1 MKLKTVLSICLL
13 FASGV
18 SAQETA
24 GSDSKKSSDA
34 KSVATS
40 DVKYTEQGDRTI
52 GFLAEPPAGAEKKHA
67 AIILV
72 HEWWGLNDF
81 IKQTAKDFAEQG
93 YVALAVDLYDGEATT
108 KPEDARKLATGVR
121 GDMDSAFANL
131 KDAIA
136 FLQKKDNVD
145 AERMA
150 SIGWCFG
157 GGWSYQIAKN
167 NLGVKASVIY
177 YGRFNPEDDLAKMR
191 AEIIGHFADKDRG
204 IKVDDVNEFQA
215 TLKTQGG
222 DHEIYIYP
230 NTQHGFASRPG
241 ENPNYVED
249 AAKSAWER
257 TLKFL
262 KDRL

>member
-1 MKLKTVLSICLL
+1 MKSKTAITICFLTASFLS
-13 FASGV
+13 G
-18 SAQETA
+18 QETA
-24 GSDSKKSSDA
+24 TPEKSSDSKP
-34 KSVATS
+34 VATS
-40 DVKYTEQGDRTI
+40 AVRYTEQGEKTI
-52 GFLAEPPAGAEKKHA
+52 GFLAEPPANAEKKHA

-108 KPEDARKLATGVR
+108 EPKEAMNLATGVR
-121 GDMDSAFANL
+121 SDMDAAFANL

-177 YGRFNPEDDLAKMR
+177 YGRFNPADDLAKMR

-204 IKVDDVNEFQA
+204 ISVDDVNEFQA

-249 AAKSAWER
+249 AANSAWKR